1 ELLGSLLAAGVC
13 VVLDDFGTGYSSL
26 AHLRDLPVSRVKI
39 DRTFIGPM
47 LDSPADAKIV
57 KAVIALAR
65 TLGLQVVAEGVE
77 TAEQLRLLRIL

>member
-1 ELLGSLLAAGVC
+1 
-13 VVLDDFGTGYSSL
+13 
-26 AHLRDLPVSRVKI
+26 VKI
-39 DRTFIGPM
+39 DRTYIGPM

-77 TAEQLRLLRIL
+77 TAEQLRLLRILDCDTYQGWLFARAMPAEQIPALLQRPAAAVLVQ